1 MSNKS
6 AYLKAM
12 GIDVWVERNPVIT
25 EIVNIESECSSD
37 SDTEIQRPEPAVI
50 TTPETSIPAPIE
62 SKESN
67 EPEVIATTTVETLD
81 WQALRT
87 HVSECQLC
95 ELSKIRTQTIFGTGN
110 QTASLMIIGDAPNVE
125 DEQQGDVFSGQAGKL
140 LTAML
145 KAMGYQRNDV
155 YISNVVKCKVTE
167 NQEPSEEQA
176 ISCEP
181 YLLRQISLLKP
192 KLILALGNAAA
203 QRLLKSKST
212 MSRLRGQLHYVDG
225 INAPILVSY
234 HPTYLLA
241 APNEKRKA
249 WQDLQLAMK
258 ELKL

>member
-12 GIDVWVERNPVIT
+12 GIDVWVERNPIIPD
-25 EIVNIESECSSD
+25 IVNGEAELSAVE
-37 SDTEIQRPEPAVI
+37 EAEPTVVS
-50 TTPETSIPAPIE
+50 TSETSIPAPIE
-62 SKESN
+62 SN
-67 EPEVIATTTVETLD
+67 ENIEAEVIATTNIETLD
-81 WQALRT
+81 WQPLRT
-87 HVSECQLC
+87 HISECQLC
-95 ELSKIRTQTIFGTGN
+95 GLSKTRTQTIFGSGN
-110 QTASLMIIGDAPNVE
+110 QTASLMIIGDVPNAD
-125 DEQQGDVFSGQAGKL
+125 DEQQGEPFSGQAGKL

-145 KAMGYQRNDV
+145 KAMGYQRSDV
-155 YISNVVKCKVTE
+155 YISNIVKCKTTE
-167 NQEPSEEQA
+167 NQEPAEDEA

-181 YLLRQISLLKP
+181 YLLRQIKLLQP

-249 WQDLQLAMK
+249 WEDLQLAMK
-258 ELKL
+258 ELKV

>member
-12 GIDVWVERNPVIT
+12 GIDVWVERNPTIPD
-25 EIVNIESECSSD
+25 IVNVEAELSSVEKAELTVA
-37 SDTEIQRPEPAVI
+37 STH
-50 TTPETSIPAPIE
+50 ETSIPAPIE
-62 SKESN
+62 SN
-67 EPEVIATTTVETLD
+67 ENIKAEVIATTNVETLD
-81 WQALRT
+81 WQALRA

-95 ELSKIRTQTIFGTGN
+95 GLSKTRTQTVFGTGN
-110 QTASLMIIGDAPNVE
+110 QTASLMIVGDAPNAE

-155 YISNVVKCKVTE
+155 YISNIVKCKITE

-225 INAPILVSY
+225 INSPILVSY

-249 WQDLQLAMK
+249 WEDLQIVMK
-258 ELKL
+258 ELKA

>member
-12 GIDVWVERNPVIT
+12 DIDVWVERNPT
-25 EIVNIESECSSD
+25 TPDIVNVEAEL
-37 SDTEIQRPEPAVI
+37 PAVEKVEP
-50 TTPETSIPAPIE
+50 TVVSTPETSIPAPIE
-62 SKESN
+62 SN
-67 EPEVIATTTVETLD
+67 ENIEVEVITTNVETLD

-95 ELSKIRTQTIFGTGN
+95 GLSKTRTQTIFGSGN
-110 QTASLMIIGDAPNVE
+110 QTASLMIVGDAPNAE

-155 YISNVVKCKVTE
+155 YISNIVKCKTAE
-167 NQEPSEEQA
+167 NQELSEEQA

-225 INAPILVSY
+225 INPPILVSY

-249 WQDLQLAMK
+249 WEDLQIVMK
-258 ELKL
+258 ELKV

>member
-12 GIDVWVERNPVIT
+12 GIDVWVERNPT
-25 EIVNIESECSSD
+25 TPDIVNVESELSAV
-37 SDTEIQRPEPAVI
+37 EKAEPTVVS
-50 TTPETSIPAPIE
+50 TPETSISAPIE
-62 SKESN
+62 SN
-67 EPEVIATTTVETLD
+67 ENIEAEVIATTNVETLD
-81 WQALRT
+81 WQALRA

-95 ELSKIRTQTIFGTGN
+95 GLSKTRTQTIFGSGN
-110 QTASLMIIGDAPNVE
+110 KTASLMIIGDAPNAE
-125 DEQQGDVFSGQAGKL
+125 DEQQGESFSGQAGKL

-155 YISNVVKCKVTE
+155 YISNIVKCKTTE

-192 KLILALGNAAA
+192 ELILALGNAAA

-225 INAPILVSY
+225 INAPVLVSY

-249 WQDLQLAMK
+249 WEDLQLAMK

>member
-1 MSNKS
+1 MSNN

-12 GIDVWVERNPVIT
+12 GIDVWIERNPT
-25 EIVNIESECSSD
+25 TPDIVNVEAVLPATEKAEATDVSSFKT
-37 SDTEIQRPEPAVI
+37 SISASPELKENNKPEDI
-50 TTPETSIPAPIE
+50 TTTNIE
-62 SKESN
+62 
-67 EPEVIATTTVETLD
+67 VLD
-81 WQALRT
+81 WQALRL
-87 HVSECQLC
+87 HVAECKLC
-95 ELSKIRTQTIFGTGN
+95 DLSKTRVQTIFGSGD
-110 QTASLMIIGDAPNVE
+110 QTASLMIIGNAPTIE
-125 DEQQGDVFSGQAGKL
+125 DEKSGDAFSGEAGKL

-145 KAMGYQRNDV
+145 KAMGYQRDNV
-155 YISNVVKCKVTE
+155 YISNIVKCKTTE

-181 YLLRQISLLKP
+181 YLLRQISLLQP

-203 QRLLKSKST
+203 QRILKSKST

-249 WQDLQLAMK
+249 WEDLQIAMK